1 MESDLLLVAVIVT
14 ALAFDFTNGFHDTA
28 NAMATSIATKALPP
42 RTAVGLSAVLN
53 FAGAFISIAVATTI
67 AEDIVAQDLLTLEV
81 LFAGLLGAIMWN
93 LLTWALGLPSSSSH
107 ALIGGI
113 VGAAWVAGGSDAVKG
128 DGVLSEVVI
137 PALMAPLAAG
147 GIALLATF
155 TAYRLRRR
163 IDPERA
169 DRGYKLGQIGSASL
183 VSLAHGTNDAQ
194 KTMGVIV
201 LALVIHG
208 SIDAN
213 NVTVPL
219 WVKVAAATAIA
230 LGTYMGGWRI
240 IRTLGHKLTG
250 DVETPQGFS
259 AESSAGAVILASS
272 YYGFPLSTTQI
283 TSGAVMGSG
292 VGKRL
297 AEVRWGLAGRMV
309 TAWLITLPA
318 AGLVAAGAFELSDSI
333 GGGGGALVVGVCGAA
348 LAATLFFVTQRRD
361 PVTAD
366 TV

>member
-1 MESDLLLVAVIVT
+1 MESDLLLVVVIVT
-14 ALAFDFTNGFHDTA
+14 ALAFDFDRVERR
-28 NAMATSIATKALPP
+28 SR
-42 RTAVGLSAVLN
+42 RTRARTPMLR
-53 FAGAFISIAVATTI
+53 
-67 AEDIVAQDLLTLEV
+67 
-81 LFAGLLGAIMWN
+81 GLLGAIMWN
-93 LLTWALGLPSSSSH
+93 LLTWALSLPSSSSH

-113 VGAAWVAGGSDAVKG
+113 VGAAWVAGGSDAVQG
-128 DGVLSEVVI
+128 DGVLSEVII
-137 PALMAPLAAG
+137 PAIMAPIAAG

-155 TAYRLRRR
+155 MAYRIRRR
-163 IDPERA
+163 LDRDRT

-201 LALVIHG
+201 LALIIHG
-208 SIDAN
+208 SIDAD
-213 NVTVPL
+213 NVTIPL
-219 WVKVAAATAIA
+219 WVKVAAATSIA

-250 DVETPQGFS
+250 DVEPPQGFS

-292 VGKRL
+292 LGKRL
-297 AEVRWGLAGRMV
+297 AEVRWGLAGRIL
-309 TAWLITLPA
+309 TAWLVTLPA
-318 AGLVAAGAFELSDSI
+318 AGLVAAGAFELSDAI
-333 GGGGGALVVGVCGAA
+333 GGAWGPLVVGASGAA
-348 LAATLFFVTQRRD
+348 LAASLFFLTQRRD
-361 PVTAD
+361 PVTAE